1 MKKKVIIAVISTIV
15 ATVVF
20 VAGIIWWQ
28 RPSDVE
34 VLYAAGQVKFLEKD
48 HDDILKHNV
57 KTNYDRPG
65 FEREFDIDLYTE
77 WARQDPK
84 VQAQIKDN
92 RRNR

>member
-1 MKKKVIIAVISTIV
+1 MKKKVIIAVISIII

-34 VLYAAGQVKFLEKD
+34 VLYAAGQVEFMGKD
-48 HDDILKHNV
+48 HVDILKHNV
-57 KTNYDRPG
+57 KNNHDGPRWD
-65 FEREFDIDLYTE
+65 REFDIDLYTE

>member
-1 MKKKVIIAVISTIV
+1 MKKKVIIAVISIII

-34 VLYAAGQVKFLEKD
+34 VLYAAGQVEFMGKD
-48 HDDILKHNV
+48 HVDILRHNN
-57 KTNYDRPG
+57 KANYDKPYVTYY
-65 FEREFDIDLYTE
+65 FDLDLYTE

-84 VQAQIKDN
+84 VQAQIKKN
-92 RRNR
+92 RRNK